1 MKIVLAVDGSKH
13 SDWATDWMLE
23 LPYAHP
29 RHVTALHV
37 VDIAALRAPFMVQ
50 PAMIGYAGVL
60 QAEAK
65 RLETLAK
72 RVAQETRKRLASH
85 TAKAKVLVEKG
96 PVAQTILKH
105 IRGEGGLVVLGQRG
119 VSNIERFFL
128 GSVSTQVTLHAT
140 CSVLVVK
147 APARPI
153 SRILLAIDGSKSS
166 DRAVRFL
173 LKQMNPRTNGRVEVQ
188 ILQVLPPF
196 AYTQATMAAMVF
208 THRYAQKLE
217 AAGYVVKESILAGDP
232 AKEVIKAAKRTRAD
246 LLVIGAKGLSS
257 VGRFLLGS
265 VSSKLIRHSPCSIL
279 VVR

>member
-1 MKIVLAVDGSKH
+1 MKIVLAVDGSRH

-37 VDIAALRAPFMVQ
+37 VDIAALRAPFMAQ
-50 PAMIGYAGVL
+50 PAKVGYEGFI
-60 QAEAK
+60 QAETK

-72 RVAQETRKRLASH
+72 RVVQKTRKHLASH
-85 TAKAKVLVEKG
+85 TAKTKVLVEKG

-105 IRGEGGLVVLGQRG
+105 IRGRGALVVLGERG
-119 VSNIERFFL
+119 LSNIERFFL

-147 APARPI
+147 ARARPI
-153 SRILLAIDGSKSS
+153 SRLLLALDGSKSS
-166 DRAVRFL
+166 ERAVQFL
-173 LKQMNPRTNGRVEVQ
+173 LKQMTPRRNRRIEVQ

-196 AYTQATMAAMVF
+196 AYTQAAMTAMAF
-208 THRYAQKLE
+208 IHRYAQKLK
-217 AAGYVVKESILAGDP
+217 AAGYLVKESIQAGDP
-232 AKEVIKAAKRTRAD
+232 GDEIIKAAKRTRAD
-246 LLVIGAKGLSS
+246 LLVVGAKGLSS